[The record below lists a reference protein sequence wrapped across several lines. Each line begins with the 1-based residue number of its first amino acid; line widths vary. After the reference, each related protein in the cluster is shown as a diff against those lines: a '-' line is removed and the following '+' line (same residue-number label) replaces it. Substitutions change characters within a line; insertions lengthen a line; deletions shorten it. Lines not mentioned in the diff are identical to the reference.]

1 MASASVDARA
11 ELERAAELAAEQRER
26 YAMHAAGLESYVAQ
40 RTFLE
45 DLMLPQRGAPIT
57 YERMYTMRH
66 NALVESHESM
76 ATVYRLLRRGRVSR
90 AMQVA
95 DDVLGGVSDA
105 EDSEEESLETDEPVL
120 PAAVNDFLPEDVQQA
135 LLAQLTEPAAASAA
149 APAAP
154 AAPVHAF
161 SGRSFRLDD

>member
-1 MASASVDARA
+1 MSSASVSDAQRVA
-11 ELERAAELAAEQRER
+11 ELERALELAAEERER
-26 YAMHAAGLESYVAQ
+26 SAMHAAGLESYVAQ

-45 DLMLPQRGAPIT
+45 DQMLPQRGAPIT

-76 ATVYRLLRRGRVSR
+76 ATVYRLLRRGHVSR

-95 DDVLGGVSDA
+95 DEVLGGVSDA
-105 EDSEEESLETDEPVL
+105 EDTEEESLETDEPVL

-135 LLAQLTEPAAASAA
+135 LLAQLTEPAAA
-149 APAAP
+149 PAAP
-154 AAPVHAF
+154 AAAPVAF

>member
-1 MASASVDARA
+1 MASAPVDARVA
-11 ELERAAELAAEQRER
+11 ELQRAAELAAEERER
-26 YAMHAAGLESYVAQ
+26 YAMRAADLESYVAQ
-40 RTFLE
+40 RTFFS
-45 DLMLPQRGAPIT
+45 DQMLPQQYPPIT

-66 NALVESHESM
+66 NALVDSRESL
-76 ATVYRLLRRGRVSR
+76 ATVYRLLQRGRVSR

-95 DDVLGGVSDA
+95 WEVVGDVDA

-120 PAAVNDFLPEDVQQA
+120 PAAVNDILPEDVQQA

>member
-1 MASASVDARA
+1 MASAPMDALA
-11 ELERAAELAAEQRER
+11 ELQRAAELAAEERER

-105 EDSEEESLETDEPVL
+105 EDAEEESLETDEPVL
-120 PAAVNDFLPEDVQQA
+120 PAAVNDILPEEVQQA
-135 LLAQLTEPAAASAA
+135 LLAQLTEPPAAAFA
-149 APAAP
+149 

-161 SGRSFRLDD
+161 GGRSFRLDD

>member
-1 MASASVDARA
+1 MSSVDARA
-11 ELERAAELAAEQRER
+11 ELAAEEREL

-40 RTFLE
+40 RTFLS
-45 DLMLPQRGAPIT
+45 DLMLPQQYPPIT
-57 YERMYTMRH
+57 YERMYTVRH
-66 NALVESHESM
+66 NALVDSRESL
-76 ATVYRLLRRGRVSR
+76 ATVYRLLQRGRVSR

-95 DDVLGGVSDA
+95 WEVVGDVDA

-135 LLAQLTEPAAASAA
+135 LLAQLTEPAAA
-149 APAAP
+149 PA